1 MISSLDY
8 FRELNF
14 PSVLLRLLLA
24 MVFGGM
30 IGLERVEIVR
40 VLQKEDTKQHTLNS
54 VAEVVK
60 GRNVCVDTSS

>member
-1 MISSLDY
+1 MRGKQPGGVTGGQAVHGY
-8 FRELNF
+8 
-14 PSVLLRLLLA
+14 
-24 MVFGGM
+24 GM

-54 VAEVVK
+54 VADVVK

>member
-1 MISSLDY
+1 MRGKQPGGVTGGQTVHGY
-8 FRELNF
+8 
-14 PSVLLRLLLA
+14 
-24 MVFGGM
+24 GM

>member
-1 MISSLDY
+1 MRGKQPGGVTGGQIVHGY
-8 FRELNF
+8 
-14 PSVLLRLLLA
+14 
-24 MVFGGM
+24 GM
-30 IGLERVEIVR
+30 IGLERVEVVR

>member
-1 MISSLDY
+1 
-8 FRELNF
+8 
-14 PSVLLRLLLA
+14 
-24 MVFGGM
+24 M

>member
-1 MISSLDY
+1 MTGGQTVHGY
-8 FRELNF
+8 
-14 PSVLLRLLLA
+14 
-24 MVFGGM
+24 GM